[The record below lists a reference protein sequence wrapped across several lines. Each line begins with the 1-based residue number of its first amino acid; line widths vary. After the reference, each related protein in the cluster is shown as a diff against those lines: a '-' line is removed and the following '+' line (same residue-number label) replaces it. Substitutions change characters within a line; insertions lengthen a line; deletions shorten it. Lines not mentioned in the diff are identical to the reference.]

1 MKKILFIILIA
12 SVFGCSNDDSNT
24 TNSNDL
30 IQNYYYNYMLYPGR
44 ILQNNSSDNKVKFE
58 YDSNNSI
65 KKRIGGMTPLDQSTG
80 YDYTFVETIF
90 DQLTY
95 LPNQIFIE
103 KKTTSN
109 IVTVLKFER
118 KLFLDSQNR
127 ILKKAVYRENAF
139 PERDTTYY
147 TYNSNGILKE
157 SSKTINNEFENSIYY
172 FNQSNNIDS
181 IVTKKFLN
189 SNLILKTVE
198 IFSEYDNAEN
208 PLKNLLIFEETF
220 YRALSKNNFKRYDK
234 REYNPANE
242 LTGTS
247 FRTWNFI
254 YDSNGKVKFDQF

>member
-157 SSKTINNEFENSIYY
+157 SSKTINNEFENYIYY
-172 FNQSNNIDS
+172 
-181 IVTKKFLN
+181 LN
-189 SNLILKTVE
+189 E